1 MQVLDACA
9 APGNKTV
16 HLAALMKGR
25 GRVVAFEI
33 NENRV
38 KRLRETVRLT
48 GASSIQLHIYLRT
61 WFFWCVSV
69 LLGWR
74 GYYNCLVSVFLNL
87 GHRCDCTSAGLLS
100 SRSISAWICKGKSPS
115 LWACGKVSVREPN
128 TLNFLS
134 HATCHRFFV
143 AHIHNNHTL

>member
-1 MQVLDACA
+1 MLQVLDACA

-25 GRVVAFEI
+25 GRVIAFEI

-61 WFFWCVSV
+61 
-69 LLGWR
+69 
-74 GYYNCLVSVFLNL
+74 
-87 GHRCDCTSAGLLS
+87 
-100 SRSISAWICKGKSPS
+100 
-115 LWACGKVSVREPN
+115 
-128 TLNFLS
+128 
-134 HATCHRFFV
+134 
-143 AHIHNNHTL
+143 